1 MVVGIVLAAALVA
14 GSAAAQQST
23 PCDAEFPEQAWE
35 LVSDEAG
42 VAAYQAGMR
51 VAEAE
56 RYARTARQVATWVG
70 EDFGSFPGATL
81 CVYAAEVELEP
92 SRLVEA
98 GHHPRGQ
105 RIHAVRYLDTKLIY
119 IDAQQPQLVED
130 AVALGIAHIAMWHEG
145 GGEGYPEPLAGAIS
159 QWYVARRNGKLPVH
173 HTNMRLALFFNNP
186 RNEQAAFDWF
196 LGEQEPTVAWN
207 PQFQESPIGDFID
220 FAVKTNGPEI
230 LRSPTPA
237 EWTAAEEG
245 WRQAL
250 REELLEGRGE
260 TRGWMGGVAIAVGV
274 VLAALGMAI
283 WGRIRNKRKQKPIGE
298 IAVVEGFF
306 DRSDRG

>member
-1 MVVGIVLAAALVA
+1 MIAAALTA
-14 GSAAAQQST
+14 GTAFAQQAT
-23 PCDAEFPEQAWE
+23 PCDEEFPEETWDF
-35 LVSDEAG
+35 VSDEAG
-42 VAAYQAGMR
+42 VAAYHAGMQ

-56 RYARTARQVATWVG
+56 RYARTARQVGEWVSQ
-70 EDFGSFPGATL
+70 DFGSFPGATL

-105 RIHAVRYLDTKLIY
+105 RIHAVRYLDSKLVY
-119 IDAQQPQLVED
+119 VDAQQPQLVED
-130 AVALGIAHIAMWHEG
+130 AVALGVAHIAMWHEG
-145 GGEGYPEPLAGAIS
+145 GGIGYPEPLAGAIS

-173 HTNMRLALFFNNP
+173 HTNMRLALFFSNP
-186 RNEQAAFDWF
+186 RNDQAAFDWF
-196 LGEQEPTVAWN
+196 LGDQEPTVAWN
-207 PQFQESPIGDFID
+207 PQFQESPIGDFIEY
-220 FAVKTNGPEI
+220 AVNTFGPEI
-230 LRSPTPA
+230 LSDPTPT
-237 EWTAAEEG
+237 EWTTAEES

-250 REELLEGRGE
+250 REELLQGRGE
-260 TRGWMGGVAIAVGV
+260 TRGWIGGVAIAVGV

-306 DRSDRG
+306 DRSDGG